1 MKEEKEPGFL
11 LKKWMIRTND
21 PIFTKNFRFKCYPRN
36 HQHVYIQGIETAGS
50 AYYPKKMVESI
61 VRRWKRQMAP
71 QRHLQLLADV
81 THDRVADEDENW
93 ERRRHYQTT
102 ASHVT
107 VVPLLLGSVE
117 DATWSHSQP
126 DQKIAGNDAMAG
138 EAVEADPESVAPD
151 GDGLSEAEREAWTSK
166 LNHYH
171 RAAGHPSNRNLV
183 HLLRDAGLCQWKIA
197 MAKTFRCAA
206 CESLKGGSTSS
217 GNIPPAATH
226 PAYRAWQTVGV
237 DSSEWLPPERKKKL
251 RFILFMDL
259 ATNLKVVHIVSEYNF
274 LEVRIKS
281 SGEVIQA
288 FGERWLC
295 DKPKPELLIPDNA

>member
-1 MKEEKEPGFL
+1 ML
-11 LKKWMIRTND
+11 LTIVLQMRTR
-21 PIFTKNFRFKCYPRN
+21 T
-36 HQHVYIQGIETAGS
+36 GS
-50 AYYPKKMVESI
+50 VDATIS
-61 VRRWKRQMAP
+61 
-71 QRHLQLLADV
+71 
-81 THDRVADEDENW
+81 
-93 ERRRHYQTT
+93 TT

-237 DSSEWLPPERKKKL
+237 DSCEWLPPERKKKL

-288 FGERWLC
+288 FGEGWLC
-295 DKPKPELLIPDNA
+295 DKPKPEILIPDNAKPFLLEEMQRFCSSVGILFAPPAEKEAWAHGIVESAIKDLKMTASAI